1 MLTDIDHI
9 VQVRLCAPGAGDQE
23 VSATLRYHREDP
35 LAVCLTFPASVS
47 LDGTDVTWTFA
58 RGLLAAGLRAPSGDG
73 DVHVW
78 PYGLRRTMIELRA
91 REGIALIDLAV
102 ADVRAFLSRS
112 YEAVP
117 AGSEVRHL
125 DVDAVLAALLG
136 DE

>member
-1 MLTDIDHI
+1 
-9 VQVRLCAPGAGDQE
+9 VRVRLCAPGAGDQD

-47 LDGTDVTWTFA
+47 LDGTEVTWTFA
-58 RGLLAAGLRAPSGDG
+58 RGLLAAGLRAPAGDG

-78 PYGLRRTMIELRA
+78 PYGARRIVVELRA
-91 REGIALIDLAV
+91 REGVALIDLAR
-102 ADVRAFLSRS
+102 ADVRAFLNRA

-117 AGSEVRHL
+117 EGAENRHMDL
-125 DVDAVLAALLG
+125 DAMLAALFG